1 MAIYSAVAGHPPK
14 ADNVPLLAMFLI
26 FSLSGCFFGGKEDT
40 TAVTAVSQPGPTAK
54 TPSPPPVQEPEKTKE
69 INDLPAERQELY
81 DDILSRIN
89 SLERDYQFLKDKVS
103 MLEFLAGDASKDSK
117 KTKEEMRVELEKLR
131 AQLAE
136 YNTLI
141 LRILSRMS
149 KEPERQE
156 ASPAH
161 R

>member
-1 MAIYSAVAGHPPK
+1 MV
-14 ADNVPLLAMFLI
+14 
-26 FSLSGCFFGGKEDT
+26 T
-40 TAVTAVSQPGPTAK
+40 TPQPGPTTNTK
-54 TPSPPPVQEPEKTKE
+54 TPSTPSTKE
-69 INDLPAERQELY
+69 TEKARESHDLPVERQELY
-81 DDILSRIN
+81 DDILSRLN
-89 SLERDYQFLKDKVS
+89 SMEQDYQFLKDKVS
-103 MLEFLAGDASKDSK
+103 MLEFLVGDASKDSK

-149 KEPERQE
+149 KEQE
-156 ASPAH
+156 PSSSP